1 MYTGKNNIQQKLYIS
16 ILIVLLILCTVFAFT
31 LVIKNKQRDVFKES
45 SKSQLSRSID
55 LFTEVKE
62 SVIKNP
68 LLDYTFWDEMLDF
81 VKKPTVKWAQLNMDP
96 TLNTFKVHALWV
108 FDTTQNVI
116 YSIYNPQYP
125 ILNEFPLPKTVFKQL
140 NKKKYLHAFYF
151 SDNTLVEILASTI
164 HPSDDPDRLTL
175 PGGYLFYARIW
186 NKELLEEFSL
196 VTNSNIN
203 IIKRIPDNYKIAKTD
218 IQLYKPLLTFEN
230 VPVAYL
236 NVNKKFGAFLL
247 FEKFSKIYVIIL
259 ILSSILIIFTLIYT
273 TNKYINKPLKI
284 LEESLKNQ
292 TDKTKELSKYTLE
305 FSAIG
310 NLINIFIQQKSE
322 LEIAKEKAEE
332 ADRLKSAFLANMS
345 HEIRSPLN
353 GIIGFSD
360 LLSESKTQE
369 NTQRFAK
376 YISSRSQDLLRIIN
390 DILDFSRI
398 EAQQLEIIRQNVL
411 IHSLFEEMEAMYLV
425 TNRSTQKLLF
435 IKSDD
440 IEIVTDLL
448 RLKQIFINLID
459 NALKF
464 TSEGNIEIGY
474 LVNGSSVQF
483 YVKDS
488 GIGIPNDKIE
498 IIFDRFRQINET
510 ITSRQGGNGLG
521 LAICKGLIDLM
532 NGKIWVI
539 SEEGKGSTF
548 YFTIPKK

>member
-116 YSIYNPQYP
+116 YSIYNPQYS

-425 TNRSTQKLLF
+425 TNGSTQKLLF

>member
-116 YSIYNPQYP
+116 YSIYNPQYS

-218 IQLYKPLLTFEN
+218 IQLYKPL
-230 VPVAYL
+230 
-236 NVNKKFGAFLL
+236 
-247 FEKFSKIYVIIL
+247 
-259 ILSSILIIFTLIYT
+259 
-273 TNKYINKPLKI
+273 
-284 LEESLKNQ
+284 
-292 TDKTKELSKYTLE
+292 
-305 FSAIG
+305 
-310 NLINIFIQQKSE
+310 
-322 LEIAKEKAEE
+322 
-332 ADRLKSAFLANMS
+332 
-345 HEIRSPLN
+345 
-353 GIIGFSD
+353 
-360 LLSESKTQE
+360 
-369 NTQRFAK
+369 
-376 YISSRSQDLLRIIN
+376 
-390 DILDFSRI
+390 
-398 EAQQLEIIRQNVL
+398 
-411 IHSLFEEMEAMYLV
+411 
-425 TNRSTQKLLF
+425 
-435 IKSDD
+435 
-440 IEIVTDLL
+440 
-448 RLKQIFINLID
+448 
-459 NALKF
+459 
-464 TSEGNIEIGY
+464 
-474 LVNGSSVQF
+474 
-483 YVKDS
+483 
-488 GIGIPNDKIE
+488 
-498 IIFDRFRQINET
+498 
-510 ITSRQGGNGLG
+510 
-521 LAICKGLIDLM
+521 
-532 NGKIWVI
+532 
-539 SEEGKGSTF
+539 
-548 YFTIPKK
+548 